1 MSIKHKSAYLFTE
14 RPQNVLSKYGY
25 GLCSRHFYRFWNN
38 PPEANREWHIA
49 IKNYEDAHSSGDIA
63 FVNFVA
69 LSFQMARIS
78 ILRFRCLPD
87 DAARFAATALLLV
100 DALEYVGKG
109 EAACAALLE
118 ALNVIQD
125 CEDIWLRSSV
135 DFEFIASQM
144 VVEART
150 VHRKYNTPKHLQLVW
165 SNPQRIERH

>member
-14 RPQNVLSKYGY
+14 RPQNGLSKYGY
-25 GLCSRHFYRFWNN
+25 GLCSRHFYRFWKN

-49 IKNYEDAHSSGDIA
+49 IKNYEDAHSWGDIA